1 MMQQT
6 PLKLLMVED
15 SSMDAELILLRLE
28 RSGLQ
33 VQPRRVFEHVGT
45 ALALGEERFDLI
57 LCDCV
62 LPGSSGAEVLA
73 TAQRLAPDVP
83 FIFLSGIY
91 GEEHAVEM
99 IRLGA
104 TDYVLKKNLPLLPK
118 AVHRALGEVQERQRR
133 RRAEEALA
141 EVEARARIAID
152 AAGMGTWDYRPQ
164 DGQMNWDERCKLL
177 FGLPVDSAMSLE
189 LFYAGVYPD
198 DLPHVRA
205 AVEQAMRP
213 DSGGRYR
220 VEFRIHQADGL
231 EPRWLLSSGQTHFVD
246 GQCVRFTGVLQDI
259 HQQRQA
265 TRTLEQLNAMLGE
278 RVERRTRE
286 RDRAW
291 ELSQDLLAVLN
302 KDLTPV
308 ALNPAWE
315 ACLGFS
321 RERLGQI
328 SLLQLLPE
336 AEQDALLTE
345 LATLSLGRSSARFV
359 GRIMHASGQQR
370 WLSWVVVADDTLLHV
385 VARDISSEREAA
397 LDLANANERLR
408 EQIAERERVEAALQ
422 QMQRLEAVGQLT
434 AGVAHDFNNL
444 LTVILTG
451 ASFLQSELDNGRMD
465 SAGKRLQNIREAGE
479 RGAKLTAQLLAFSR
493 KQRLEPVPLN
503 LNRTLAGLEELLR
516 HTLGG
521 SISVRL
527 ELDTQLWQALTDPTQ
542 TEMTI
547 LNLAI
552 NARDAMPSGGQL
564 ILATRNTHVS
574 TTPSN
579 PQDPEPG
586 DYVRLSIRDTGCGMS
601 EEIAAKVFEPFF
613 TTKDTGK
620 GSGLGL
626 AQVFGFAKQ
635 SGGGVGLETAPGR
648 GTQVSVY
655 LPAIRAQ
662 ASASPPDPFRAR
674 SQLADG
680 GNRHILLVD
689 DDHLVRELIGDVLRR
704 LGYEVREAHSGEQA
718 LAQLDER
725 TDLLLTDFAMPE
737 FDGAQLALA
746 ARERYP
752 QLPVVFLT
760 GYAELE
766 DMELPN
772 SLVIQKPV
780 HEHVLALA
788 LAELLENR
796 GTETKKSP

>member
-1 MMQQT
+1 MQQA

-15 SSMDAELILLRLE
+15 SCMDAELILLGLE

-33 VQPRRVFEHVGT
+33 VQSRLVFDHVAAEH
-45 ALALGEERFDLI
+45 ALREASFDLI

-62 LPGSSGAEVLA
+62 LPGSSGAQVLA
-73 TAQRLAPDVP
+73 CAQRVAPDIP

-118 AVHRALGEVQERQRR
+118 AVGRALTEVQERQRR

-164 DGQMNWDERCKLL
+164 DGRMLWDDRCKML
-177 FGLPVDSAMSLE
+177 FGLPADTRMNLE
-189 LFYAGVYPD
+189 VFYAGIYTD
-198 DLPHVRA
+198 DLPRVRE

-213 DSGGRYR
+213 DSDGHYR
-220 VEFRIHQADGL
+220 VEFRIAQPGGR
-231 EPRWLLSSGQTHFVD
+231 EPRWLLSSGQTQFVD
-246 GQCVRFTGVLQDI
+246 DQCVRFSGVLQDI

-265 TRTLEQLNAMLGE
+265 TRALEQLNEMLGE

-302 KDLTPV
+302 KDITPV

-315 ACLGFS
+315 ASLGFT
-321 RERLGQI
+321 RERLGQV

-336 AEQDALLTE
+336 PDQEAFLAEIA
-345 LATLSLGRSSARFV
+345 ALSLGRSSARFV
-359 GRIMHASGQQR
+359 GRILHAGGQQR
-370 WLSWVVVADDTLLHV
+370 WLSWVVVPDDALLYV
-385 VARDISSEREAA
+385 VARDITSEREAV
-397 LDLANANERLR
+397 LDLAEANERLR
-408 EQIAERERVEAALQ
+408 EQIAERERIEAALQ

-451 ASFLQSELDNGRMD
+451 ASFLQHELDNGRTD
-465 SAGKRLQNIREAGE
+465 KAHKRLRNIREAGE

-503 LNRTLAGLEELLR
+503 LNRTLAGLEEMLR
-516 HTLGG
+516 RTLGG
-521 SISVRL
+521 NISVRL
-527 ELDTQLWQALTDPTQ
+527 ELDGNLWQALTDPTQ
-542 TEMTI
+542 TEMII

-552 NARDAMPSGGQL
+552 NARDAMPGGGQL
-564 ILATRNTHVS
+564 TLATCNTRIDA
-574 TTPSN
+574 P
-579 PQDPEPG
+579 PRRPEDPEPG
-586 DYVRLSIRDTGCGMS
+586 EYVELSIRDTGCGMS
-601 EEIAAKVFEPFF
+601 EETALKVFEPFF
-613 TTKDTGK
+613 TTKDIGK

-635 SGGGVGLETAPGR
+635 SGGGVGLQTAPGR
-648 GTQVSVY
+648 GTRVSVY
-655 LPAIRAQ
+655 LPAVRASSRPRGREQ
-662 ASASPPDPFRAR
+662 DKVQQLMAS
-674 SQLADG
+674 G
-680 GNRHILLVD
+680 GNRHVLLVD
-689 DDHLVRELIGDVLRR
+689 DDPLVREVLGDLLRS
-704 LGYEVREAHSGEQA
+704 LGYQVSQAHSGQQA
-718 LAQLDER
+718 LALLDAT

-737 FDGAQLALA
+737 FNGAQLALA

-752 QLPVVFLT
+752 HLPVVFLT
-760 GYAELE
+760 GYAELQE
-766 DMELPN
+766 LELPD
-772 SLVIQKPV
+772 SLVIQKPT

-788 LAELLENR
+788 LAELLE
-796 GTETKKSP
+796 KKKGK

>member
-1 MMQQT
+1 MQQT

-15 SSMDAELILLRLE
+15 SSMDAELILIRLE

-33 VQPRRVFEHVGT
+33 VQPTQVFEHVGAEQ
-45 ALALGEERFDLI
+45 ALREGRFDLI

-62 LPGSSGAEVLA
+62 LPGSSGADVLA

-104 TDYVLKKNLPLLPK
+104 TDYVLKKNLTLLPK
-118 AVHRALGEVQERQRR
+118 AVRRALGEVQERQRR
-133 RRAEEALA
+133 RQAEQALA
-141 EVEARARIAID
+141 DVEARARIAID
-152 AAGMGTWDYRPQ
+152 AAGMGTWDYHPQ
-164 DGQMNWDERCKLL
+164 DGLMRWDERCKLL
-177 FGLPVDSAMSLE
+177 FGLPLDATMSLD
-189 LFYAGVYPD
+189 LFYAGIYPD
-198 DLPHVRA
+198 DLPRVRE
-205 AVEQAMRP
+205 AVEQAMHP
-213 DSGGRYR
+213 DSDGSYR
-220 VEFRIHQADGL
+220 VEFRIAQAGSP
-231 EPRWLLSSGQTHFVD
+231 EPRWLLSSGQTQFSE
-246 GQCVRFTGVLQDI
+246 GRCVRFSGVLQDI
-259 HQQRQA
+259 HSQRQA
-265 TRTLEQLNAMLGE
+265 TRALEQLNEMLGE

-336 AEQDALLTE
+336 DDQDALLTQ
-345 LATLSLGRSSARFV
+345 LAALSLGHSSARFI
-359 GRIMHASGQQR
+359 GRILHASGQQR

-397 LDLANANERLR
+397 LDLAKANERLR

-451 ASFLQSELDNGRMD
+451 ASFLQNELDNGRLD
-465 SAGKRLQNIREAGE
+465 KAAKRLQNIREAGE

-503 LNRTLAGLEELLR
+503 LNRTLSGLEELLR
-516 HTLGG
+516 RTLGG
-521 SISVRL
+521 SVSVRL

-552 NARDAMPSGGQL
+552 NARDAMPGGGQL
-564 ILATRNTHVS
+564 TLATRNTRIS
-574 TTPSN
+574 TPPRN

-586 DYVRLSIRDTGCGMS
+586 EYVMLSIRDTGCGMS
-601 EEIAAKVFEPFF
+601 EEVAAKVFEPFF
-613 TTKDTGK
+613 TTKGVGK

-635 SGGGVGLETAPGR
+635 SGGGVSLQTTPGR

-655 LPAIRAQ
+655 LPAVRAQ
-662 ASASPPDPFRAR
+662 ASATLPAPPRVG

-680 GNRHILLVD
+680 GNHHILLVD
-689 DDHLVRELIGDVLRR
+689 DDHLVRELIGDLLRR
-704 LGYEVREAHSGEQA
+704 LGYQVREAHSGEQA

-737 FDGAQLALA
+737 FNGAQLALA
-746 ARERYP
+746 AREHFP

-760 GYAELE
+760 GYAEL
-766 DMELPN
+766 DNMELPN
-772 SLVIQKPV
+772 SLLIQKPV

-788 LAELLENR
+788 LAELLKNR